1 MGDTDMTEQLGDAG
15 KELLEGVKQNSGL
28 VIMLGVILLIFGT
41 LAIFSPLVAGLSIA
55 ITVGVL
61 LILGGISQLFFA
73 FKAGSFGKGIWLFIL
88 GALTVIIGIAMI
100 SQPQAALATLTLFL
114 AAYFIVEGIFEIIG
128 AFQVKPIK
136 GWGWTL
142 FSGILSLILGIMIW
156 SQFPLSGAWAIGV
169 LVGIKLIFSGWM
181 LIAFGS
187 AAKGVAK
194 DVEAAV

>member
-1 MGDTDMTEQLGDAG
+1 MTEQIGSVEHEFLDR
-15 KELLEGVKQNSGL
+15 VKQNSGMVITLGVLL
-28 VIMLGVILLIFGT
+28 VIIGT
-41 LAIFSPLVAGLSIA
+41 LAMLSPLVAGLSIA
-55 ITVGVL
+55 ITIGVL

-100 SQPQAALATLTLFL
+100 SQPKAALATLTLFL

-128 AFQVKPIK
+128 AFQIKPIK
-136 GWGWTL
+136 GWGMTL
-142 FSGILSLILGIMIW
+142 FSGILSLLLGIMIW
-156 SQFPLSGAWAIGV
+156 SQFPLSGAWAIGI

-181 LIAFGS
+181 LIAFGG

-194 DVEAAV
+194 DVETAA